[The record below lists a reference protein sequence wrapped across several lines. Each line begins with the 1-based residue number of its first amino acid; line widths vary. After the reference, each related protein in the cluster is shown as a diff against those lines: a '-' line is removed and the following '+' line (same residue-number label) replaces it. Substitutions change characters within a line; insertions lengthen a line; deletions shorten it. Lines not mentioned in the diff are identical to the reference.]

1 MFSVLCAVSLP
12 AVVAASVFGQ
22 SGDTASAIVRQNPRS
37 SLLWKTVAS
46 PQSEIMLDWPP
57 GAARAEV
64 SVDGIVR
71 ASITDTG
78 LACTTLTFDLPESL
92 ADERVLTLAAEYFD
106 AGGNSL
112 RKDEAELALVCGVG
126 GTPVSCRSSGNFAWH
141 RAGAKSAVLP
151 LPDDAAALSVN
162 GETVQDLPAAPG
174 WYWLNPIPSSPTELA
189 LALEDGTGYEN
200 SVRGLA
206 GLTIHLK

>member
-1 MFSVLCAVSLP
+1 MKKIVAVISL
-12 AVVAASVFGQ
+12 VVAVCAFGG
-22 SGDTASAIVRQNPRS
+22 SGDTASAIVRQNPRL

-46 PQSEIMLDWPP
+46 PQSKIMLDWPR
-57 GAARAEV
+57 GAVRLEV
-64 SVDGIVR
+64 SVDGVVETNV
-71 ASITDTG
+71 TDVA
-78 LACTTLTFDLPESL
+78 LSCVTLSVDLPDSP
-92 ADERVLTLAAEYFD
+92 ADERIVTLVAEYFD

-151 LPDDAAALSVN
+151 LPDDASALSVN

-174 WYWLNPIPSSPTELA
+174 WYWLNPIPSCPTELA

-206 GLTIHLK
+206 GLMIHLK

>member
-1 MFSVLCAVSLP
+1 MKKIVAVISL
-12 AVVAASVFGQ
+12 VVAVCAFGR
-22 SGDTASAIVRQNPRS
+22 SGDTASAIVRQNPRL

-46 PQSEIMLDWPP
+46 PQSKIMLDWPR
-57 GAARAEV
+57 GAVRLEV
-64 SVDGIVR
+64 SVDGVVETNV
-71 ASITDTG
+71 TDVA
-78 LACTTLTFDLPESL
+78 LSCVTLSVDLPDSP
-92 ADERVLTLAAEYFD
+92 ADERIVTLVAEYFD

-151 LPDDAAALSVN
+151 LPDDASALSVN

-174 WYWLNPIPSSPTELA
+174 WYWLNPIPSSPAELA

-206 GLTIHLK
+206 GLMIHLK

>member
-1 MFSVLCAVSLP
+1 MKKIVAVISL
-12 AVVAASVFGQ
+12 VVAVCAFGR
-22 SGDTASAIVRQNPRS
+22 SGDTASAIVRQNPRL

-46 PQSEIMLDWPP
+46 PQSKIMLDWPR
-57 GAARAEV
+57 GAVRLEV
-64 SVDGIVR
+64 SVDGVVETNV
-71 ASITDTG
+71 TDVA
-78 LACTTLTFDLPESL
+78 LSCVTLSVDLPDSP
-92 ADERVLTLAAEYFD
+92 ADERIVTLAAEYFD
-106 AGGNSL
+106 AGGNTL

-162 GETVQDLPAAPG
+162 GETVQNLPAAPG
-174 WYWLNPIPSSPTELA
+174 WYWLNPIPSCPTELA

-206 GLTIHLK
+206 GLMIHLK

>member
-1 MFSVLCAVSLP
+1 MKKIVAVVSL
-12 AVVAASVFGQ
+12 VVAASAFGQ

-64 SVDGIVR
+64 SVDGIVK
-71 ASITDTG
+71 AAVTDTD
-78 LACTTLTFDLPESL
+78 LIFTTLALDLPESL

-106 AGGNSL
+106 VGGNSL
-112 RKDEAELALVCGVG
+112 RKDEAELALVCGVD
-126 GTPVSCRSSGNFAWH
+126 GTPVLCRSSGNFAWH

-174 WYWLNPIPSSPTELA
+174 WYWLNPIPSSPAELA

-206 GLTIHLK
+206 GLMIHLK

>member
-1 MFSVLCAVSLP
+1 V
-12 AVVAASVFGQ
+12 
-22 SGDTASAIVRQNPRS
+22 
-37 SLLWKTVAS
+37 
-46 PQSEIMLDWPP
+46 
-57 GAARAEV
+57 EV
-64 SVDGIVR
+64 SVDRVV
-71 ASITDTG
+71 ATNVTDVA
-78 LACTTLTFDLPESL
+78 LSCVTLSVDLPDYP
-92 ADERVLTLAAEYFD
+92 ADERIVTLAAEYFD
-106 AGGNSL
+106 AGGNTL

-151 LPDDAAALSVN
+151 LPDDAATLSVN

-174 WYWLNPIPSSPTELA
+174 WYWLNPIPSSPSELA

-206 GLTIHLK
+206 GLMIHLK

>member
-1 MFSVLCAVSLP
+1 MKKIVAVVSL
-12 AVVAASVFGQ
+12 VVAVCAFGG
-22 SGDTASAIVRQNPRS
+22 SGDTASAIVRQNPQL

-46 PQSEIMLDWPP
+46 PQPDIMLDWPR
-57 GAARAEV
+57 GAARVEV
-64 SVDGIVR
+64 SVDGVVR
-71 ASITDTG
+71 ASVTDTDVT
-78 LACTTLTFDLPESL
+78 CTTLSFDIPENS
-92 ADERVLTLAAEYFD
+92 ADERIVTLAAEYFD
-106 AGGNSL
+106 AGGNTL

-126 GTPVSCRSSGNFAWH
+126 GTPVSCRSSGNFAWR

-174 WYWLNPIPSSPTELA
+174 WYWLNPIPSCPAELA

-206 GLTIHLK
+206 GLMIHLK

>member
-1 MFSVLCAVSLP
+1 MAVISL
-12 AVVAASVFGQ
+12 VVAVCAFGR
-22 SGDTASAIVRQNPRS
+22 SGDTASAIVRQNPRL

-46 PQSEIMLDWPP
+46 PQSKIMLDWPR
-57 GAARAEV
+57 GAVRLEV
-64 SVDGIVR
+64 SVDGVVETNV
-71 ASITDTG
+71 TDVA
-78 LACTTLTFDLPESL
+78 LSCVTLSVDLPDSP
-92 ADERVLTLAAEYFD
+92 ADERIVTLVAEYFD

-151 LPDDAAALSVN
+151 LPDDASALSVN

-174 WYWLNPIPSSPTELA
+174 WYWLNPIPSSPAELA

-206 GLTIHLK
+206 GLMIHLK

>member
-1 MFSVLCAVSLP
+1 MKKIVAVVSL
-12 AVVAASVFGQ
+12 VVAASAFGQ

-57 GAARAEV
+57 GAAMAQV
-64 SVDGIVR
+64 SVDGIVK

-78 LACTTLTFDLPESL
+78 LACTTLTFDLPESSD
-92 ADERVLTLAAEYFD
+92 DERIVTLAAEYFD

-112 RKDEAELALVCGVG
+112 RKDEAELALVCGVD

-151 LPDDAAALSVN
+151 LPDDAVALSVN

-174 WYWLNPIPSSPTELA
+174 WYWLNPIPSCPTELA

-206 GLTIHLK
+206 GLMIHLK

>member
-1 MFSVLCAVSLP
+1 MKKIVAVISL
-12 AVVAASVFGQ
+12 VVAVCAFGG
-22 SGDTASAIVRQNPRS
+22 SGDTASAIVRQNPRL

-46 PQSEIMLDWPP
+46 PQPEIMLDWPR
-57 GAARAEV
+57 GAARVEV
-64 SVDGIVR
+64 SVDGVVETNV
-71 ASITDTG
+71 TDVA
-78 LACTTLTFDLPESL
+78 LSCVTLSVDLPDSP
-92 ADERVLTLAAEYFD
+92 ADERIVALAAEYFD

-141 RAGAKSAVLP
+141 RAGVKSAVLP

-206 GLTIHLK
+206 GLMIHLK

>member
-1 MFSVLCAVSLP
+1 MKKIVAVVSL
-12 AVVAASVFGQ
+12 VVAASAFGQ

-64 SVDGIVR
+64 SVDGIVK
-71 ASITDTG
+71 AAVTDTD
-78 LACTTLTFDLPESL
+78 LIFTTLALDLPESL
-92 ADERVLTLAAEYFD
+92 ADERGLTLAAEYFD
-106 AGGNSL
+106 VGGNSL
-112 RKDEAELALVCGVG
+112 RKDEAELALVCGVD
-126 GTPVSCRSSGNFAWH
+126 GTPVLCRSSGNFAWH

-174 WYWLNPIPSSPTELA
+174 WYWLNPIPSCPTELA

-206 GLTIHLK
+206 GLMIHLK

>member
-1 MFSVLCAVSLP
+1 MKKIVAVVSL
-12 AVVAASVFGQ
+12 VVAVCAFGG
-22 SGDTASAIVRQNPRS
+22 SGDTASAIVRQNPQS

-46 PQSEIMLDWPP
+46 PQSKIMLDWPR
-57 GAARAEV
+57 GAARVEV
-64 SVDGIVR
+64 SVDGVVETNV
-71 ASITDTG
+71 TDVA
-78 LACTTLTFDLPESL
+78 LSCVTLSVDLPDSP
-92 ADERVLTLAAEYFD
+92 ADERIVTLAAEYFD
-106 AGGNSL
+106 AGGNTL

-126 GTPVSCRSSGNFAWH
+126 GTPVSCRSSGNFAWR

-174 WYWLNPIPSSPTELA
+174 WYWLNPIPSCPTELA

-206 GLTIHLK
+206 GLMIHLK

>member
-1 MFSVLCAVSLP
+1 MKKIVAVVSL
-12 AVVAASVFGQ
+12 VVAASAFGQ

-64 SVDGIVR
+64 SVDGIVK
-71 ASITDTG
+71 AAVTDTD
-78 LACTTLTFDLPESL
+78 LIFTTLALDLPESL

-106 AGGNSL
+106 VGGNSL
-112 RKDEAELALVCGVG
+112 RKDEAELALVCGVD
-126 GTPVSCRSSGNFAWH
+126 GTPVLCRSSGNFAWH

-174 WYWLNPIPSSPTELA
+174 WYWLNPIPSCPTELA

-206 GLTIHLK
+206 GLMIHLK

>member
-1 MFSVLCAVSLP
+1 MKKIVAVISL
-12 AVVAASVFGQ
+12 VVAVCAFGG
-22 SGDTASAIVRQNPRS
+22 SGDTASAIVRQNPRL

-46 PQSEIMLDWPP
+46 PQPEIMLDWPR
-57 GAARAEV
+57 GAARVEV
-64 SVDGIVR
+64 SVDGVVR
-71 ASITDTG
+71 ASVTDTDVTF
-78 LACTTLTFDLPESL
+78 TTLSFDIPENS
-92 ADERVLTLAAEYFD
+92 ADERIVTLVAEYFD

-151 LPDDAAALSVN
+151 LPDDASALSVN

-174 WYWLNPIPSSPTELA
+174 WYWLNPIPSSPAELA

-206 GLTIHLK
+206 GLMIHLK

>member
-1 MFSVLCAVSLP
+1 MKKIVAVILS
-12 AVVAASVFGQ
+12 VVAVCAFGR

-37 SLLWKTVAS
+37 SLLWKTVSS
-46 PQSEIMLDWPP
+46 PQSKIMLDWPR
-57 GAARAEV
+57 GAARVEV
-64 SVDGIVR
+64 SVDGVVETNV
-71 ASITDTG
+71 TDVA
-78 LACTTLTFDLPESL
+78 LSCVTLSVDLPDSP
-92 ADERVLTLAAEYFD
+92 ADERIVALAAEYFD
-106 AGGNSL
+106 ADGNTL

-126 GTPVSCRSSGNFAWH
+126 GTLVSCRSSGNFAWH

-174 WYWLNPIPSSPTELA
+174 WYWLNPIPSCPTELS

-206 GLTIHLK
+206 GLMIHLK

>member
-1 MFSVLCAVSLP
+1 MKKIVAVVSL
-12 AVVAASVFGQ
+12 VVAASAFGQ

-64 SVDGIVR
+64 SVDGIVK
-71 ASITDTG
+71 AAVTDTD
-78 LACTTLTFDLPESL
+78 LICTTLALDLPESL

-106 AGGNSL
+106 VDGKIL
-112 RKDEAELALVCGVG
+112 KKDEAELALVCGVG

-174 WYWLNPIPSSPTELA
+174 WYWLNPIPSSPAELS

-206 GLTIHLK
+206 GLMIHLK